1 MSSVS
6 GVADLPLHGGHVPTW
21 LAKLMLKLSKA
32 ILEVLLIEFDS
43 EEVLRRFSN
52 PLWFQAFNNVIG
64 MDWDSSGSTTVTTAM
79 VKTALEEISGEVR
92 VAGGKGLISRKTPE
106 EIIKYSDEIGLSSA
120 SSNEL
125 VKV

>member
-21 LAKLMLKLSKA
+21 LAKLMLKLSTA

-64 MDWDSSGSTTVTTAM
+64 
-79 VKTALEEISGEVR
+79 
-92 VAGGKGLISRKTPE
+92 
-106 EIIKYSDEIGLSSA
+106 
-120 SSNEL
+120 
-125 VKV
+125 